1 MDVFAIFL
9 TCTQRVLH
17 CIYRGEKYK
26 RDAVMLQILA
36 RIYVKVSLFRI

>member
-17 CIYRGEKYK
+17 CIYREKYK
-26 RDAVMLQILA
+26 RDVVMLQILA